1 MSRRWEQVPIAEGFF
16 VVALLVIL
24 ARSIVDLLR
33 SGRPDP
39 KMAFLLD
46 LMRDFPKDQ
55 KSGRREGGP
64 FDGSESN
71 KASDLEEDLNAS

>member
-1 MSRRWEQVPIAEGFF
+1 MRWEQVPIAECFF

-24 ARSIVDLLR
+24 ALFIVDLLR

-39 KMAFLLD
+39 KMAFLMN

-55 KSGRREGGP
+55 KRGPSDRGP
-64 FDGSESN
+64 FNGSESN
-71 KASDLEEDLNAS
+71 KEPDLEGGSNAS

>member
-1 MSRRWEQVPIAEGFF
+1 MSMRWEQVPIAECLF

-24 ARSIVDLLR
+24 ALFIVDLLR

-55 KSGRREGGP
+55 NSGRHDRGP
-64 FDGSESN
+64 FNGSESN
-71 KASDLEEDLNAS
+71 KQSDLEEDLNAS

>member
-1 MSRRWEQVPIAEGFF
+1 MSRRREQVPIAEGFF
-16 VVALLVIL
+16 VLALLAIL
-24 ARSIVDLLR
+24 ALFIVRLLR

-55 KSGRREGGP
+55 NSGRRDRGP
-64 FDGSESN
+64 FNGSESN
-71 KASDLEEDLNAS
+71 KASDLEGDSNAS

>member
-1 MSRRWEQVPIAEGFF
+1 MRWEQVPIAECFF
-16 VVALLVIL
+16 VAALLVIL
-24 ARSIVDLLR
+24 ALFIVDSLR

-55 KSGRREGGP
+55 NRGRGDRGP
-64 FDGSESN
+64 FNGSESN
-71 KASDLEEDLNAS
+71 KESDLEGGSNAS